1 MHGQESMVAS
11 KVARFGTACM
21 LSSVRDEEYGRRIL
35 TDVIIMRLFSH
46 PFSLN
51 ILDRDSRFE
60 GRNTCRDRRRE
71 PASAGLRHRHVD
83 Q

>member
-51 ILDRDSRFE
+51 ILDGGSRFE

-71 PASAGLRHRHVD
+71 PASAGLRRRHVD